1 MYEPKEISR
10 ISQNLSLRLS
20 PERKYVPKFVPCRIC
35 CCCPCRCC
43 DVCHCFPCHCCTTC
57 HFYPCNCF
65 LYHHRC
71 CLCSPLREKSPMEN
85 TFKKSKEGLS
95 NTNNYME
102 STKPKTYNKVEY
114 EQKQFNDLLS
124 KLMSVEGQIERIKS
138 RLALNPD
145 FNCED
150 AFRLFESDDKG
161 YLDIYDIKN
170 GLKLLGVYPTK
181 HELNLFM
188 KRFDLQNKGAIT
200 YADFFDIVVPFEK
213 ESRQMVEERKPNSCC
228 PCVCPDIFC
237 ASTISA
243 LRELFNYIIQTENE
257 INNMR
262 RTFGTLRLKLK
273 DIFGLVDTLNLGYFS
288 NKDLIEYLKK
298 EYLLDNNKNAD
309 LLFIRLDKNRNGK
322 IDFNEVEDEV
332 QTLY

>member
-1 MYEPKEISR
+1 
-10 ISQNLSLRLS
+10 
-20 PERKYVPKFVPCRIC
+20 
-35 CCCPCRCC
+35 
-43 DVCHCFPCHCCTTC
+43 
-57 HFYPCNCF
+57 
-65 LYHHRC
+65 
-71 CLCSPLREKSPMEN
+71 
-85 TFKKSKEGLS
+85 
-95 NTNNYME
+95 
-102 STKPKTYNKVEY
+102 
-114 EQKQFNDLLS
+114 
-124 KLMSVEGQIERIKS
+124 
-138 RLALNPD
+138 
-145 FNCED
+145 
-150 AFRLFESDDKG
+150 
-161 YLDIYDIKN
+161 
-170 GLKLLGVYPTK
+170 
-181 HELNLFM
+181 
-188 KRFDLQNKGAIT
+188 
-200 YADFFDIVVPFEK
+200 
-213 ESRQMVEERKPNSCC
+213 MVEERKPNSCC

-237 ASTISA
+237 VSTISA